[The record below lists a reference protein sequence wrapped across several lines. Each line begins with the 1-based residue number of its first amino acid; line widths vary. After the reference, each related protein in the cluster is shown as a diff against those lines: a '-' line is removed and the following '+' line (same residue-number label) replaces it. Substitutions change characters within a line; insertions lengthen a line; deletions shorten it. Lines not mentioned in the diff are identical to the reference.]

1 MTGRR
6 GDRAAFRAFARAHHP
21 GVGGDPA
28 VFAAGLARF
37 REPESRAEV
46 PVTFV
51 ARHRGTAARS
61 SRTAARAHGRGVS
74 AVSARRRVALF
85 ARHRPAAPFTRRRR
99 VAMPL
104 RRRGSAAFLSRFR
117 RRPPRVR

>member
-6 GDRAAFRAFARAHHP
+6 GDRAFARAHHP

-37 REPESRAEV
+37 REPESRAEA

-51 ARHRGTAARS
+51 ARHCGTAARS
-61 SRTAARAHGRGVS
+61 SRTAAARAHRRGVS

-85 ARHRPAAPFTRRRR
+85 ARHRPAAPFTRRR
-99 VAMPL
+99 VAKPV